1 MAANKNKIVA
11 LAQRYTSKG
20 QFEKAIAEYRKLI
33 RTDPSDIRT
42 WLKIGDL
49 YTRMGARKEATET
62 YIRVAEQYT
71 HNGFHLKAI
80 AVYKQVLNID
90 PTLVVIHQYL
100 AASYLELGLTSEALI
115 QLEQLA
121 DVYERTARNDL
132 LLEVL
137 LQMGKID
144 PHNIATRLRVA
155 ELLSKEN
162 RVAEAS
168 KHFAGAC
175 EELKLQGRREDFLK
189 VAERL
194 LYHDPSRVDTA
205 LEVATIYVGRRQY
218 KEALAKLQVCFVK
231 DRRNVEVLTLLTKAF
246 LGLGQP
252 EKAVS
257 VMTELAE
264 VLAAARDESRR
275 KAVLEEILSIDPNNE
290 AALAALGKKSSS
302 TVDLEE
308 QSLNHAV
315 LGDDVDI
322 IGETSS
328 SGIDLLADLTA
339 AENMSAEE
347 TAGQRSERLGEVQV
361 LLKYG
366 LKERALEHLQ
376 KLLEA
381 DPYNIDGRELARD
394 ILLSMDR
401 KAEALEHLFLLAEV
415 FKDTQ
420 PEGSIYYLH
429 EVLKADK
436 QNNRARDMIRRLG
449 GIMPEGME
457 EEISSVL
464 GEEPP
469 LLEDDDDILL
479 IDDDDL
485 QQADAVLETDGA
497 DAEWADWDVV
507 SDPAQVRDSM
517 TPIIDL
523 TPDIAVAAENTT
535 VEVVEYI
542 EEPLEIDEDFDD
554 IAIEAEGDGGDG
566 EDEVEIEEEFDP
578 NAPALIRITPDTRPL
593 RAFKAE
599 DELVSELP
607 EPFAAEAG
615 SSAPEPA
622 PLSEPG
628 PLSEPEPAP
637 SPEPAEL
644 PEIDDDLEEVEFF
657 LDQELFEEAETA
669 LFELTAR
676 YPNDPRIAALM
687 QRLREAQGDAE
698 PPASAEE
705 PANEMKSDIPPS
717 SVAHPSNR
725 SSNEGSVQFKHV
737 GIKEKISDSD
747 SATAW
752 DLGLAYKEMGLF
764 EDAIQAFEIAA
775 RAPMRTAM
783 GKTMLGVCYNALS
796 RTDEAVMTFNEGLAL
811 PNLSDN
817 DRMALL
823 YELGKV
829 YQNSGKLEDAV
840 ECYSRIHETDAGF
853 ADVAERLTSLSEV
866 GHAAAEH

>member
-11 LAQRYTSKG
+11 LAQRYTTKG
-20 QFEKAIAEYRKLI
+20 QFEKAIAEYRKLL
-33 RTDPSDIRT
+33 RADPSDIRT

-71 HNGFHLKAI
+71 HSGFHLKAI
-80 AVYKQVLNID
+80 AVYKQVLSID

-121 DVYERTARNDL
+121 DVYERTTRNDL

-162 RVAEAS
+162 RIAEAS

-175 EELKLQGRREDFLK
+175 EELKMQGRREDFLK

-205 LEVATIYVGRRQY
+205 LEVASIYESRRQY

-231 DRRNVEVLTLLTKAF
+231 DRKNIEVLDLLTKAF

-257 VMTELAE
+257 VMSEMAE
-264 VLAAARDESRR
+264 VLAASGNEPRR
-275 KAVLEEILSIDPNNE
+275 KAVLEDILAIDPNNE
-290 AALAALGKKSSS
+290 AARAGLGKKLSP
-302 TVDLEE
+302 TIEPGDR
-308 QSLNHAV
+308 SLNHTV

-322 IGETSS
+322 ITESSS

-339 AENMSAEE
+339 AEHMTAEE
-347 TAGQRSERLGEVQV
+347 VAGQSRERLGEVEV

-376 KLLEA
+376 KLLDA

-401 KAEALEHLFLLAEV
+401 KAEALEHLFLLADV
-415 FKDTQ
+415 FKDSQ

-429 EVLKADK
+429 EVLKVDR
-436 QNNRARDMIRRLG
+436 QNRRARDMIRNLG
-449 GIMPEGME
+449 GIMPEGLDDD
-457 EEISSVL
+457 STLSL
-464 GEEPP
+464 DDEPP

-485 QQADAVLETDGA
+485 QQADAMLESDEGE
-497 DAEWADWDVV
+497 DWADWDAA
-507 SDPAQVRDSM
+507 SSPSSPRESRGS
-517 TPIIDL
+517 IIEL
-523 TPDIAVAAENTT
+523 TPDIALPPQENTT
-535 VEVVEYI
+535 VEVVDYL
-542 EEPLEIDEDFDD
+542 EEPLDLEDDLEA
-554 IAIEAEGDGGDG
+554 IAIEAEDAIFDS

-578 NAPALIRITPDTRPL
+578 DEVQSEIKAPDP
-593 RAFKAE
+593 
-599 DELVSELP
+599 
-607 EPFAAEAG
+607 AAER
-615 SSAPEPA
+615 PD
-622 PLSEPG
+622 
-628 PLSEPEPAP
+628 
-637 SPEPAEL
+637 
-644 PEIDDDLEEVEFF
+644 IDDDLEEAEFF

-669 LFELTAR
+669 LSELAES

-687 QRLREAQGDAE
+687 QRLREAQGDE
-698 PPASAEE
+698 EASAPISGAET
-705 PANEMKSDIPPS
+705 PAAPVRPS
-717 SVAHPSNR
+717 GR
-725 SSNEGSVQFKHV
+725 TINEGSVQFKHV
-737 GIKEKISDSD
+737 GLKENISDSD

-752 DLGLAYKEMGLF
+752 DLGLAYKEMALF

-775 RAPMRTAM
+775 RAPSRSPAA
-783 GKTMLGVCYNALS
+783 KTMIGVCYASLS
-796 RTDEAVMTFNEGLAL
+796 RIDEAVKTFQEGLAL
-811 PNLSDN
+811 PKLSDN

-829 YQNSGKLEDAV
+829 HQASGNSSDATA
-840 ECYSRIHETDAGF
+840 CYLRIQEIDREF
-853 ADVAERLTSLSEV
+853 ADVEERLSYLT
-866 GHAAAEH
+866 AAENSNAEH